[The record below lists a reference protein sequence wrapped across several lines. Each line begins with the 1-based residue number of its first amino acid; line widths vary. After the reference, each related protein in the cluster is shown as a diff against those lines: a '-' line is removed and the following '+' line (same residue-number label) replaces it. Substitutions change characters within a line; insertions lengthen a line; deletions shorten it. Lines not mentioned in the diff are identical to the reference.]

1 MFEQQREEIITRL
14 GIWGQAMAGGV
25 SGYARIDCMVG
36 LQSGTNDLTTDIPIS
51 PEVDETERAVCQLPK
66 RERAVIV
73 EHYTR
78 LDCTA
83 EQHWQALDISK
94 STYYRLHDSAVEQ
107 LIGIIRRLTSAA
119 KTTINN
125 NNVKINQKAK
135 IALNSWE

>member
-1 MFEQQREEIITRL
+1 MDLQREEIITRL
-14 GIWGQAMAGGV
+14 GIWGRAMAGGV
-25 SGYARIDCMVG
+25 SSYARITCMLG
-36 LQSGTNDLTTDIPIS
+36 LQSGANGLATYIPIS
-51 PEVDETERAVCQLPK
+51 PEIDKTERAVCQLPK

-83 EQHWQALDISK
+83 EQHWQALGISK

-107 LIGIIRRLTSAA
+107 LIAIIKRLSGAA

-125 NNVKINQKAK
+125 NNAKINQKGE